1 MQDSNKLKEDLLQRE
16 QEEVSTKV
24 MGWQNGE

>member
-1 MQDSNKLKEDLLQRE
+1 MRDSNKLKEDLLQRE

-24 MGWQNGE
+24 MGQQNGE